1 MLVLLWFYGLS
12 VGFDRQSIHA
22 VYCSII
28 SKTARIKIFKE
39 KTKKLLKWQILKNCH
54 NRKSQNGRISKT
66 AIINIFKE
74 NRTKSILM
82 TVFQKL
88 PHSKWQNFKNRHNR
102 NSQYGRISKTA
113 TKLITWEKLTNILK
127 WQNFRNIF

>member
-1 MLVLLWFYGLS
+1 MYLKETRNISVVSFPVVLVVYVGIVMILW
-12 VGFDRQSIHA
+12 SI
-22 VYCSII
+22 SWLR
-28 SKTARIKIFKE
+28 SS
-39 KTKKLLKWQILKNCH
+39 LLKWQILKNCH